1 MRGADQLPGPV
12 LAEWLVHTLGGAA
25 TAVFASAE
33 VQVGGTSGALR
44 ERVFA
49 AGSRFGWLRVDERG
63 MPPRGSLAARVVITE
78 LGDAA
83 IGPAD
88 ALGCEGLR
96 GGGTVIELAHP
107 PVVRPWQV
115 LRWLRRTGV
124 MRSAAELRA
133 RAWLGLGLFAVEQWA
148 PVDLPRVLV
157 TCGVWR
163 AIPMAVNGA
172 IGKDTLWVEVSDER
186 FTEAVQRSFK
196 RVGEP
201 RPVRAVDLDGDG
213 PQPVRALE
221 VVDGSVRYERAHACV
236 VEDSGSGLVWLVY
249 GGSAG
254 LWIGPGETPGPHA
267 VFESFLLM
275 ARESLVFAD

>member
-12 LAEWLVHTLGGAA
+12 LAEWLVHALGGA
-25 TAVFASAE
+25 TAAVIGST
-33 VQVGGTSGALR
+33 VGGRGGTRGALR
-44 ERVFA
+44 ERVDA
-49 AGSRFGWLRVDERG
+49 AASRYGWSRG
-63 MPPRGSLAARVVITE
+63 DAARGSLAALVVITE

-83 IGPAD
+83 IEPAV
-88 ALGCEGLR
+88 ALACEGVKP
-96 GGGTVIELAHP
+96 GGRVIELAHP

-115 LRWLRRTGV
+115 LRWLRRTRV

-133 RAWLGLGLFAVEQWA
+133 RAWLGLGLHAVEQWA

-186 FTEAVQRSFK
+186 FTEGVQRSFK

-201 RPVRAVDLDGDG
+201 RPVSAVDLDGEG
-213 PQPVRALE
+213 PQPVRAIE
-221 VVDGSVRYERAHACV
+221 PAADGSVTYGQAYACV

-249 GGSAG
+249 GGAAG
-254 LWIGPGETPGPHA
+254 LWIGVGGPPGPHA
-267 VFESFLLM
+267 AFEAFLLM
-275 ARESLVFAD
+275 GRESLVFADE

>member
-12 LAEWLVHTLGGAA
+12 LAEWLVHELGGAA
-25 TAVFASAE
+25 TAVIASAE
-33 VQVGGTSGALR
+33 SGRGGTSGALR
-44 ERVFA
+44 ERVDA
-49 AGSRFGWLRVDERG
+49 AARRYGWSRGG
-63 MPPRGSLAARVVITE
+63 AARGSLAALVVITE

-83 IGPAD
+83 IEPVV
-88 ALGCEGLR
+88 ALACEGVKP
-96 GGGTVIELAHP
+96 GGKVIELAHP

-115 LRWLRRTGV
+115 LRWLRRTRV

-133 RAWLGLGLFAVEQWA
+133 RAWLGIGLYAVEQWA

-186 FTEAVQRSFK
+186 FTEGVQRSFK

-201 RPVRAVDLDGDG
+201 RAVTAVDLDGDG
-213 PQPVRALE
+213 PQPVRAIE
-221 VVDGSVRYERAHACV
+221 PVADGSVTYGQAYACV

-249 GGSAG
+249 GGAAG
-254 LWIGPGETPGPHA
+254 LWIGAGGTPGPHA
-267 VFESFLLM
+267 VFEAYLLM
-275 ARESLVFAD
+275 EREALVFADG